1 MTARA
6 MRLAALML
14 AATVLLGLALLSNH
28 AFGWW
33 LQARETLADLHLTW
47 GLLGW
52 VGILVV
58 GVAYQVVPMFQL
70 TPAYPARLTR
80 WLAPLLFGLLL
91 VLAPASHAPVL
102 RLAAGDPAGGGLCR
116 VCADHLAAAVEAAAQ
131 TARRDP
137 GFLARRHAQP
147 AGGDRCSGSR
157 HSSSRPSATGKVTPC
172 CWAC

>member
-14 AATVLLGLALLSNH
+14 AATVLLGLILLSNH

-52 VGILVV
+52 VGILIV

-70 TPAYPARLTR
+70 TPAYPAKAHA
-80 WLAPLLFGLLL
+80 LAG
-91 VLAPASHAPVL
+91 
-102 RLAAGDPAGGGLCR
+102 AGALHP
-116 VCADHLAAAVEAAAQ
+116 AAVACRGKLFAGAEGACWESCW
-131 TARRDP
+131 RRA
-137 GFLARRHAQP
+137 L
-147 AGGDRCSGSR
+147 
-157 HSSSRPSATGKVTPC
+157 PSLR
-172 CWAC
+172 